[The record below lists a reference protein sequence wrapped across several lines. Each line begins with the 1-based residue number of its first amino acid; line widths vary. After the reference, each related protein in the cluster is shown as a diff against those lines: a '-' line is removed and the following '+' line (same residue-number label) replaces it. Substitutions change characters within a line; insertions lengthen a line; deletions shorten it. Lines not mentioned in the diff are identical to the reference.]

1 MTIKE
6 VLAKVRKGEA
16 LTEEEKAILEAYDP
30 EKTANDAAAA
40 ARRKAEA
47 DLEKAKA
54 DLAKI
59 QTDLETAK
67 KALDSKDAE
76 KLTEAEKMTK
86 EMENLKTQVKAITE
100 AKAQA
105 EAKTAATMRSQAIR
119 DKAKAA
125 GIALAPKTVSEGLFF
140 QMLEATLSGVDVADE
155 AAITAALDKFKAE
168 NPGVI
173 VAPGKGSGVD
183 GGNPAAGKT
192 GKNPWAKES
201 FNLTEQVNLLQT
213 EPDKA
218 RSLASEAGI
227 KLD

>member
-16 LTEEEKAILEAYDP
+16 LTDEEKAILEAYDP
-30 EKTANDAAAA
+30 EKAANDSAAG
-40 ARRKAEA
+40 ARRKAEL

-59 QTDLETAK
+59 QKDLETAK
-67 KALDSKDAE
+67 AALDSKDAE
-76 KLTEAEKMTK
+76 KLTETEKMTK
-86 EMENLKTQVKAITE
+86 ELDNLKKQVTEITE
-100 AKAQA
+100 AKAKA
-105 EAKTAATMRSQAIR
+105 EAKAAATTRSQAIR

-173 VAPGKGSGVD
+173 TAPGKGSGVD
-183 GGNPAAGKT
+183 GGNPASSKT
-192 GKNPWAKES
+192 GKNPWAKDS
-201 FNLTEQVNLLQT
+201 FNLTEQVSLLQN

-218 RSLASEAGI
+218 RSLASEAGV